1 MPIPVG
7 VALPTPRPFG
17 AFSAIAGDET
27 MQLPKVI
34 TFDCYDTLV
43 EFPIDD
49 VARAILG
56 SRAEG
61 IDLDS
66 LLADF
71 EKLRYETTT
80 HAPYQPY
87 REVLRGTLRQIM
99 EQYGIPYREEDG
111 DKLLAAVRT
120 WGPYPDV
127 PPALERLR
135 QHCQLAIITNSDD
148 DIMAENVRR
157 IGVPIDFVIT
167 AEQAGAYKPSLE
179 TFAYALAQI
188 GCAPEEILHV
198 AQGFEYDIV
207 PAHALGWNRVW
218 INRYGKTG
226 DPAYGPYHEL
236 PNLSGLP
243 DLLGI

>member
-1 MPIPVG
+1 
-7 VALPTPRPFG
+7 
-17 AFSAIAGDET
+17 

-43 EFPIDD
+43 EFPIDQ
-49 VARAILG
+49 ATREILG
-56 SRAEG
+56 TRAEG
-61 IDLDS
+61 VDVDR

-71 EKLRYETTT
+71 EKLRFETTT
-80 HAPYQPY
+80 NGPYQPY
-87 REVLRGTLRQIM
+87 RDVLRGTLRQSTQ
-99 EQYGIPYREEDG
+99 EYGLPYRDEDG
-111 DKLLAAVRT
+111 AALLAAVRT
-120 WGPYPDV
+120 WGPFPDV

-157 IGVPIDFVIT
+157 IGVPIDYVIT
-167 AEQAGAYKPSLE
+167 AEQAGAYKPSLA
-179 TFAYALAQI
+179 TFAYAMQRL
-188 GCAPEEILHV
+188 GREKEEILHV

-236 PNLSGLP
+236 PDLSGLP